1 MAHTIFVKGGSK
13 MPVLNCSAM
22 GCAYNVDHL
31 CNKGTIQVDGSVAQ
45 KTDETCC
52 ASFRERSG
60 GSASN
65 NGGCGCSAI
74 DIQCEAQGCSYNSQC
89 RCHADSVSISGKNA
103 CSCDDTRCST
113 FRCK

>member
-60 GSASN
+60 G
-65 NGGCGCSAI
+65 
-74 DIQCEAQGCSYNSQC
+74 
-89 RCHADSVSISGKNA
+89 KNA
-103 CSCDDTRCST
+103 CNCDDTRCST